1 MTDREFEQCMSAM
14 AAGDR
19 DSLRHIYDAYLK
31 LIYAVVYAGSY
42 KPGNG
47 HKKWLVTIARN
58 MAVDRIR
65 KIDRE
70 ALVDEIPETGQSGS
84 MEEQVVNSVSLKVAM
99 ESLKPDEREIVDMKV
114 AGGFTFREI
123 SEIVGKPMGTV
134 TWLYNSAIKRLR
146 RCRL

>member
-1 MTDREFEQCMSAM
+1 MDIRNGWSRSPGIWRWT
-14 AAGDR
+14 
-19 DSLRHIYDAYLK
+19 
-31 LIYAVVYAGSY
+31 GS
-42 KPGNG
+42 
-47 HKKWLVTIARN
+47 
-58 MAVDRIR
+58 R

-123 SEIVGKPMGTV
+123 FRDSWQADG
-134 TWLYNSAIKRLR
+134 NSHVALQQ
-146 RCRL
+146 CDQET

>member
-1 MTDREFEQCMSAM
+1 M

-31 LIYAVVYAGSY
+31 LIYAVVYDTIGQREEAEDVTSEFFIKLYSIAGSY

-70 ALVDEIPETGQSGS
+70 ALVDEIPETGQSGR
-84 MEEQVVNSVSLKVAM
+84 MEEQVVNSVSL
-99 ESLKPDEREIVDMKV
+99 KV

>member
-1 MTDREFEQCMSAM
+1 
-14 AAGDR
+14 
-19 DSLRHIYDAYLK
+19 
-31 LIYAVVYAGSY
+31 
-42 KPGNG
+42 
-47 HKKWLVTIARN
+47 